1 MSESRAQHMSNLA
14 QAKFNMIEQQIRPWE
29 VFDAQVL
36 NVFDSIERAH
46 FVPEQYKGLAYA
58 DCQLPIVEGESMLP
72 PVVEGRMLQALG
84 LKPSDSVLEIGSG
97 CGYITACLASLA
109 DHVPSLDLHADATEM
124 ATSKLQELDITNVEL
139 QTISSLDDV
148 THKERYDVITIG
160 AGSLNIIPQNL
171 KNALVI
177 DGKLFAITGA
187 APAKQAQL
195 ITRVS
200 QTEWKVENL
209 FETDIPDIG

>member
-1 MSESRAQHMSNLA
+1 MSNLA

-29 VFDAQVL
+29 VLDTQVL
-36 NVFDSIERAH
+36 DVFNTIERAH

-58 DCQLPIVEGESMLP
+58 DCQLPVIDGEAMLP

-84 LKPSDSVLEIGSG
+84 LKSSDSVLEIGTC
-97 CGYITACLASLA
+97 CGYLTACLATLA
-109 DHVPSLDLHADATEM
+109 NHVTSLDKHAEATDM
-124 ATSKLQELDITNVEL
+124 ASTKLQQQNITNVEL
-139 QTISSLDDV
+139 QTITSLDDV
-148 THKERYDVITIG
+148 THTERYDAITIS
-160 AGSLNIIPQNL
+160 AGSLTCVPQNL

-177 DGKLFAITGA
+177 GGRLFAITGES
-187 APAKQAQL
+187 PAKQAQL

-209 FETDIPDIG
+209 FETDIPDIT